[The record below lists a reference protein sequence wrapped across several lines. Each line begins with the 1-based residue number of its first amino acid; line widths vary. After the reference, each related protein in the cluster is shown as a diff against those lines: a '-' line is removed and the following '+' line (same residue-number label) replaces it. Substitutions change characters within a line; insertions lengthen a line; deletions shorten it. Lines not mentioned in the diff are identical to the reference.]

1 MEFLL
6 SKLLPIAVYPL
17 GLALL
22 LQIGGLAA
30 GRRHRRRGAWLSGAG
45 LALLWVAAMPLTA
58 RQLVRQ
64 LEDQASGL
72 TPDPLPRADAVLV
85 LGGGLRPALPPRRG
99 VEVNEAGDRLL
110 TGVSLVRR
118 GLAPVLVVSG
128 GRVGFNAG
136 DPAPSEADT
145 AARLAGELG
154 VPADRIVRSGDPRN
168 TGEEAEAID
177 RLARARG
184 WRSLLLVTS
193 ASHLPRSL
201 ATFERRTR
209 LRITPVATDFLLPA
223 RGAYGTPTLAS
234 VTMDLLPSASALE
247 LTTQMLKEH
256 LGRLAYRW
264 RGWE

>member
-22 LQIGGLAA
+22 LQIAGLAA
-30 GRRHRRRGAWLSGAG
+30 GRRRAGRWLCGSG
-45 LALLWVAAMPLTA
+45 LVLLWVAAMPLTA
-58 RQLVRQ
+58 RQLIRD
-64 LEDQASGL
+64 LEDQASRL

-110 TGVSLVRR
+110 TGVALVRR

-136 DPAPSEADT
+136 DAAPSEAAT
-145 AARLAGELG
+145 AARLAAELG
-154 VPADRIVRSGDPRN
+154 VPAARIVRSDSPRN
-168 TGEEAEAID
+168 TGEEAEAVD

-184 WRSLLLVTS
+184 WHSLLLVTS

-201 ATFERRTR
+201 ATFRRRTR
-209 LRITPVATDFLLPA
+209 LRITPVATDFLLPS
-223 RGAYGTPTLAS
+223 RQAYGTPTAAS
-234 VTMDLLPSASALE
+234 VALDLLPSATALE

>member
-6 SKLLPIAVYPL
+6 SKLLPVALYPL

-22 LQIGGLAA
+22 LQIAGLAA

-45 LALLWVAAMPLTA
+45 LALLWVAAMPHTA

-110 TGVSLVRR
+110 TGVALVRR

-154 VPADRIVRSGDPRN
+154 VPAERIVRSGDPRN

-201 ATFERRTR
+201 ATFQRRTR

-223 RGAYGTPTLAS
+223 REAYGTPTMAS
-234 VTMDLLPSASALE
+234 VTIDLLPSASALE

-256 LGRLAYRW
+256 LGGLVYRW
-264 RGWE
+264 RGWG